1 MNGRALLLL
10 IFLCGCSTVRT
21 QIAPL
26 APQQV
31 GRGKY
36 SILVRTGNPG
46 MDKIV
51 HEIAVMEFGQ
61 LLNLNE
67 DKAQLAQCGKMEI
80 TFETSTDG
88 GLMGSESAISASEAT
103 ATGWYDGDQYWGGT
117 GYSAGSSGALASGS
131 MLSWQNSTMVVTLKD
146 ARGARLWT
154 ADYEYKG
161 GSDISG
167 FWVNTADGAAKLC
180 LKRLKARM
188 SRDLFKGGK

>member
-1 MNGRALLLL
+1 MNCRAMLFL
-10 IFLCGCSTVRT
+10 IFLCGCSTVSTRV
-21 QIAPL
+21 APL
-26 APQQV
+26 GPQEAS
-31 GRGKY
+31 REKF
-36 SILVRTGNPG
+36 SILVRTGNPN

-80 TFETSTDG
+80 TFESSTDG
-88 GLMGSESAISASEAT
+88 GLMGSASTISASEAT

-117 GYSAGSSGALASGS
+117 GYAAGSSGTLASGS
-131 MLSWQNSTMVVTLKD
+131 MLSWQNSAMVVTLKD

-161 GSDISG
+161 GSDVSG
-167 FWVNTADGAAKLC
+167 FWVNTAEGAAKVC

-188 SRDLFKGGK
+188 RRDLFKGGK